1 MAETTSTAAA
11 QPAAEAQAL
20 EVNEFSSLLQREFK
34 PKSDY
39 AKTAVEDAV
48 RTLAEQA
55 LQHTTLVSR
64 DVIKSIEAMIAA
76 LDQKLTEQV
85 NLILHHPDFQQ
96 LESAWRGLH
105 YLVYNTETDEMLK
118 IRVMNISKKEL
129 HKTLKKFKGV
139 PWDQSPVFKKIY
151 EEEYGQFGGEPFG
164 CLVGDYYFDHSPTD
178 VELLREMSQIA
189 AAAHCPFISGAA
201 PTVMQ
206 MDSWQELSNPRDLTK
221 IFQTAEYASWRSLR
235 ESEDSRYLGLAM
247 PRFLARRPYGAKS
260 DPVEEFDFEE
270 EVEGAEH
277 NKYSW
282 ANAAYAMA
290 TNITRAF
297 KWYGW
302 CTRIRGVESGGAVE
316 NLPTHTFPTDDGGV
330 DMKCPT
336 EIAISDRREAELAK
350 NGFMP
355 LLHKKNT
362 DFAAFIGA
370 QSLQKPAEYYDP
382 DATANANLSARL
394 PYLFA
399 VCRFAHYLKCMVRDK
414 IGSFKERD
422 DMQRWLNNWIMN
434 YVIANPESAGE
445 EAKARSPLA
454 AAEVVVEEVE
464 GNPGYY
470 TSKFYLRPHYQ
481 LEGLTVSLRLVSKL
495 PSIKGG

>member
-11 QPAAEAQAL
+11 QPAAEVQAL

-178 VELLREMSQIA
+178 VELLRRCRRSPRPRTA
-189 AAAHCPFISGAA
+189 R
-201 PTVMQ
+201 
-206 MDSWQELSNPRDLTK
+206 LSP
-221 IFQTAEYASWRSLR
+221 
-235 ESEDSRYLGLAM
+235 
-247 PRFLARRPYGAKS
+247 ARRPRS
-260 DPVEEFDFEE
+260 
-270 EVEGAEH
+270 
-277 NKYSW
+277 
-282 ANAAYAMA
+282 
-290 TNITRAF
+290 
-297 KWYGW
+297 
-302 CTRIRGVESGGAVE
+302 
-316 NLPTHTFPTDDGGV
+316 
-330 DMKCPT
+330 
-336 EIAISDRREAELAK
+336 
-350 NGFMP
+350 
-355 LLHKKNT
+355 
-362 DFAAFIGA
+362 
-370 QSLQKPAEYYDP
+370 
-382 DATANANLSARL
+382 
-394 PYLFA
+394 
-399 VCRFAHYLKCMVRDK
+399 CR
-414 IGSFKERD
+414 
-422 DMQRWLNNWIMN
+422 WT
-434 YVIANPESAGE
+434 
-445 EAKARSPLA
+445 
-454 AAEVVVEEVE
+454 
-464 GNPGYY
+464 PG
-470 TSKFYLRPHYQ
+470 RN
-481 LEGLTVSLRLVSKL
+481 
-495 PSIKGG
+495 